1 MATKAQLIER
11 WEEETGKKIA
21 KQLDEYFEQ
30 DGKYPEHLEVILKDL
45 PYREEVPEGKDLRAA
60 SLGPSREL
68 NLQGYDFSYASIE
81 ALYQCKLNHARFDF
95 VRGARHLTGIL
106 DNGSFRKVR
115 FRKCYLFSSSIQN
128 ACFDEADLMQARFTH
143 SDLSGSS
150 FRNAKCKETSFYK
163 ANLMGCDFRGAD
175 LTHAFFSGAIID
187 KTTDFRGANLTNA
200 CFEEDRNY
208 AGDLLATATDWRQAT
223 YDETTIFGDVPLL
236 VDLEDIKDIRYM
248 LTDTD
253 LESHPLAATLNLR
266 LIQLEEDLK
275 QNYRPN
281 ALFEEFFP
289 KLPQKEQELLL
300 EAFEECERYR
310 AEREP

>member
-21 KQLDEYFEQ
+21 KKLDEYFEQ

-45 PYREEVPEGKDLRAA
+45 PYREEVPEGKDLRAV

-95 VRGARHLTGIL
+95 VSGARHLTGIL
-106 DNGSFRKVR
+106 DQGSFRKVR

-163 ANLMGCDFRGAD
+163 ANLMGCDFRGAN
-175 LTHAFFSGAIID
+175 LTDATFTGALLD
-187 KTTDFRGANLTNA
+187 KTTDLRGANLTNLYCKEHRDNEGTLIA
-200 CFEEDRNY
+200 P
-208 AGDLLATATDWRQAT
+208 ATDWRQAT
-223 YDETTIFGDVPLL
+223 YDETTIFGEDPLL
-236 VDLEDIKDIRYM
+236 QDLEDIRDARYM
-248 LTDTD
+248 LKETYLSEEPAAISLD
-253 LESHPLAATLNLR
+253 HHLAE
-266 LIQLEEDLK
+266 LEEDLK
-275 QNYRPN
+275 KRYRPQ
-281 ALFEEFFP
+281 AVSEELFP
-289 KLPQKEQELLL
+289 KLTPQEQELLL
-300 EAFEECERYR
+300 EALEEGARYR
-310 AEREP
+310 TDREP

>member
-1 MATKAQLIER
+1 MSTRAQLKAR
-11 WEEETGKKIA
+11 WEEEPGKTIEKRI
-21 KQLDEYFEQ
+21 DEYFRQ
-30 DGKYPEHLEVILKDL
+30 HGKTIETLEEILNGL
-45 PYREEVPEGKDLRAA
+45 PYREEIPDGKDLRAI
-60 SLGPSREL
+60 SLCPSREL
-68 NLQGYDFSYASIE
+68 DLQGYDFSYAQLSD
-81 ALYQCKLNHARFDF
+81 LFLCNLSGARFDF
-95 VRGARHLTGIL
+95 VQNIESLSSVLNHA
-106 DNGSFRKVR
+106 SFRKVK
-115 FRKCYLFSSSIQN
+115 FRKAYLMRSEIRN
-128 ACFDEADLMQARFTH
+128 ACFEGADLMQARFTH

-208 AGDLLATATDWRQAT
+208 AGELLATATDWRQAT
-223 YDETTIFGDVPLL
+223 YDETTISGDVPLL
-236 VDLEDIKDIRYM
+236 ADLEDIKDIRYM

-253 LESHPLAATLNLR
+253 LESHPLADTLNLR

-275 QNYRPN
+275 QTYRPN

-289 KLPQKEQELLL
+289 RLPQKEQELLL